1 MNINKYQAETLVNLL
16 DRMFAESD
24 EYRETKV
31 FADDISTDDLEE
43 LWMFR
48 EKLVKYIVAF
58 ENSFVTEPGH
68 GAQIYSAEPTITGI
82 AAAVHD
88 IEPPSDEKDDK

>member
-1 MNINKYQAETLVNLL
+1 MNISKYQAETLVNLL

-48 EKLVKYIVAF
+48 EKLVKFIVAF
-58 ENSFVTEPGH
+58 ENSFVIEPGQ
-68 GAQIYSAEPTITGI
+68 GAQTYPAEPNITGI

-88 IEPPSDEKDDK
+88 VESPDEKDDK